1 MSLLLKLKE
10 RFSNEQVET
19 NNVINEYSEE
29 IDSKTENKEKD
40 IGKARVD
47 IDIQTLANAL
57 QYICHFD
64 YSKKNP
70 YLHSRN
76 PEIIRISLDK
86 NIIIETIDSCIVDYD
101 GFNKTM
107 LPIIKLRIKID
118 DIMVNF
124 LALKKNMNCEWEID
138 VQRDMFPMSVGVINF
153 INKWS
158 KDQLN
163 KKREIEKL
171 KEDEKKQKEQE
182 KLNRLIEVYEEYK
195 KYEEYE
201 K

>member
-19 NNVINEYSEE
+19 SNVINEYSEE

-64 YSKKNP
+64 YSKKHALYSNN
-70 YLHSRN
+70 S
-76 PEIIRISLDK
+76 EVIGISLDK
-86 NIIIETIDSCIVDYD
+86 NIVIETIDSHIIIDYNR
-101 GFNKTM
+101 FF
-107 LPIIKLRIKID
+107 PVIKLRIKID
-118 DIMVNF
+118 DIKVKF
-124 LALKKNMNCEWEID
+124 LVLKRNINYEWEID
-138 VQRDMFPMSVGVINF
+138 VQDNMFPMSHGVINF

-158 KDQLN
+158 EDQLN

-182 KLNRLIEVYEEYK
+182 KLNKLIEVYEEYK
-195 KYEEYE
+195 KYEE
-201 K
+201 

>member
-10 RFSNEQVET
+10 NFSDKQTELNQA
-19 NNVINEYSEE
+19 INEYTEK
-29 IDSKTENKEKD
+29 IDGETENEEKD
-40 IGKARVD
+40 VGKARVD
-47 IDIQTLANAL
+47 IDIQTLANTL

-64 YSKKNP
+64 YIKKHALCSNN
-70 YLHSRN
+70 S
-76 PEIIRISLDK
+76 EVMGISLDK
-86 NIIIETIDSCIVDYD
+86 NIVIETIDSHIIYYNRFVE
-101 GFNKTM
+101 TM

-118 DIMVNF
+118 DIAVKF
-124 LALKKNMNCEWEID
+124 LVLKRNINYEWEID
-138 VQRDMFPMSVGVINF
+138 VQDNMFPMSHGVINF

-182 KLNRLIEVYEEYK
+182 KLNRLIEIYK
-195 KYEEYE
+195 EYEEYE